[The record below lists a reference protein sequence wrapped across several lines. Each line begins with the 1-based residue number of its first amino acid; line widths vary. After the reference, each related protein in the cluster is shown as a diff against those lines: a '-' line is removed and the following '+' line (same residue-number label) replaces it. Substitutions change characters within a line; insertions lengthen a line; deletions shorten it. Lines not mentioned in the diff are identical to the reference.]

1 MLFGPAEIDPDP
13 AITLFGICWLY
24 SLPCLASLA
33 SLFCRNAQ
41 FLPMIVWGASIYNV
55 WQYDVP
61 ELFVMIPTAMTMLHA
76 ALWVHEDYYVPI
88 THANIFLG
96 MEKKSIKY
104 QLCTS
109 WRWGCYDDY
118 KMPG

>member
-1 MLFGPAEIDPDP
+1 MPIPLFAPDEKVLEP

-41 FLPMIVWGASIYNV
+41 FLPMVVWGASIYNV

-61 ELFVMIPTAMTMLHA
+61 LFFVLVPAAMTLLHA
-76 ALWVHEDYYVPI
+76 AMWLHEDYYLPI
-88 THANIFLG
+88 TYANIFLG
-96 MEKKSIKY
+96 MEKKSIK
-104 QLCTS
+104 
-109 WRWGCYDDY
+109 
-118 KMPG
+118 